1 MSPECREQAEAYPLL
16 RKRSLPHMTTLR
28 LAFDIS
34 ALLPCQYT
42 NIQNHLIQLEN
53 AGPCRYHGREWLN
66 MANIA
71 TVPTK

>member
-1 MSPECREQAEAYPLL
+1 
-16 RKRSLPHMTTLR
+16 MTTLR

-34 ALLPCQYT
+34 ALLSCQYT

-53 AGPCRYHGREWLN
+53 AGSCRYHGREWLN